1 MLASAWSPSPRGSL
15 VTELPSTSS
24 APAQGLGKGGKR
36 SPEHSC
42 GSWAAG
48 NHLSR
53 ALNRSPNDTPA
64 SNGQSC
70 DPLEAQPSA
79 NMKRIIMVGIYN
91 WNKALTLESGCTLR
105 CRAHM
110 CARAQKQAHTCSKP
124 PSCTSRTQ
132 RTIHCPEA
140 PSCLMQVASCQPGF
154 AGLQQ
159 VGTAR
164 VPSASADSTC
174 TGVRLWR
181 SRRG

>member
-64 SNGQSC
+64 SNGQRN
-70 DPLEAQPSA
+70 PINVNNAA
-79 NMKRIIMVGIYN
+79 AV
-91 WNKALTLESGCTLR
+91 TLWKHSL
-105 CRAHM
+105 
-110 CARAQKQAHTCSKP
+110 
-124 PSCTSRTQ
+124 
-132 RTIHCPEA
+132 
-140 PSCLMQVASCQPGF
+140 
-154 AGLQQ
+154 LQ
-159 VGTAR
+159 T
-164 VPSASADSTC
+164 
-174 TGVRLWR
+174 
-181 SRRG
+181 